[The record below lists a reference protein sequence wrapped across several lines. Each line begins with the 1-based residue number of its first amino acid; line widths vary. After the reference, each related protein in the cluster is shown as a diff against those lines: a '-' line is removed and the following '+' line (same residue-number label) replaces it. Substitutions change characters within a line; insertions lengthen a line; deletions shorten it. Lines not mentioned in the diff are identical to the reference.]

1 MGKTISGKG
10 KSMADKMAVAERY
23 KPSGASKG
31 AAKPSVKVSP
41 SGTLKKP
48 GIKIKAKW

>member
-1 MGKTISGKG
+1 MGKITGK
-10 KSMADKMAVAERY
+10 KPTMDDKMAVAGRY

-31 AAKPSVKVSP
+31 AAKPSVKVVP
-41 SGTLKKP
+41 TGTLKKP